1 MAKKEALTSVSILQS
16 IRNRVFAPVYI
27 LMGEENYFID
37 EITNV
42 LMDTVLT
49 EDEKAFNEVV
59 LYGADVTVTDIINE
73 ARFYPSFAN
82 HRVVLV
88 KEAQLVKELDKLVH
102 YVQKPLVSTV
112 LILNY
117 RNGKLDGRTKLSAE
131 VSRSGVLFESKKLYD
146 NQVAGWISSY
156 LQVKGQ
162 TIDPKAA
169 AMLSEFLGTDLSR
182 IVKELDKLI
191 IVQKGSNSRI
201 TPDLVERNIGISK
214 EFNNFELLKSIV
226 SRDVLKANRIVNY
239 FRDNPKSNPIVVTN
253 TVLFNYF
260 SKLMLC
266 YYLPDKSEMGV
277 TRALGFKTSFQ
288 SKDYLIGM
296 KAFSALKTMQVIGL
310 IRTCDAKSKGVGN
323 YSGSSYDLLRE
334 LVFKILH

>member
-1 MAKKEALTSVSILQS
+1 MAKKEALTAASILQS
-16 IRNRVFAPVYI
+16 IRNRQFAPVYI
-27 LMGEENYFID
+27 LMGEENFFID
-37 EITNV
+37 EITDA
-42 LMDTVLT
+42 LMNTVLT

-59 LYGADVTVTDIINE
+59 LYGADVTVNDIINE
-73 ARFYPSFAN
+73 ARFYPSFSN
-82 HRVVLV
+82 HRVVLI
-88 KEAQLVKELDKLVH
+88 KEAQMVRELDKLVH
-102 YVQKPLVSTV
+102 YVQKPLSSTI

-117 RNGKLDGRTKLSAE
+117 RNGKLDGRTKLSTE
-131 VSRSGVLFESKKLYD
+131 VSRNGVLFESKKLYD

-156 LQVKGQ
+156 LQIKGQ

-182 IVKELDKLI
+182 IVKELDKLV

-201 TPDLVERNIGISK
+201 TPDLVEKNIGISK

-226 SRDVLKANRIVNY
+226 MRDVLKANRIINY

-253 TVLFNYF
+253 TVLYNYF

-266 YYLPDKSEMGV
+266 YYLPDKSEANV
-277 TRALGFKTSFQ
+277 TRALGFKSSFQ
-288 SKDYLIGM
+288 TKDYMIGM
-296 KAFSALKTMQVIGL
+296 KSFSALKTMQIIAM
-310 IRTCDAKSKGVGN
+310 IRTCDAKSKGVAN
-323 YSGSSYDLLRE
+323 YSGSTYDLLRE